1 MSTPRPL
8 LRNRDFLWFWT
19 GEGISQL
26 GAQFTGLALPV
37 LAVTLLG
44 ATEWQVGVLGA
55 AQTAAFLVVGLPAGA
70 WIDRML
76 KRRVMIVADL
86 VRAVALALIPALWFA
101 GSLEIWHLYIVG
113 AVVGVATV
121 FFDVSYQSFIPVL
134 LPGEQVGS
142 ANSKLEAT
150 SQIAHIGGPGLAG
163 ALLTIVSAPVL
174 LLADGLS
181 YLVSAFALWRVRDT
195 EALPDPQDRQSLPRE
210 IGEGLRFVFGH
221 PLLWRITATTG
232 TSNFFSTLIFTLES
246 ILILRILGLSP
257 AAFGVILGVGSV
269 GGLLGAL
276 ATPWVQKRI
285 GEGTSI
291 SLSAVAMAAGVL
303 AMPLSAVFPSAAIP
317 ILIAGTF
324 VVSFLVLVYNI
335 TQVTMRQRLTPPRL
349 LGRMNASI
357 RFVVW
362 GVMPIASLVAGVL
375 GETIGVLPTM
385 WIGVA
390 GGFLASVFVLFSP
403 LTTMRVLPT
412 ELVAPA
418 SGDTEGPAAP
428 AATAAAPADTAAEI
442 AEDVR
447 NAGDADGRVNNP
459 LV

>member
-1 MSTPRPL
+1 MMTAPIPL

-19 GEGISQL
+19 GEGVSQL

-37 LAVTLLG
+37 LAVSVLG
-44 ATEWQVGVLGA
+44 AGEWEVGVLGA
-55 AQTAAFLVVGLPAGA
+55 AQTAAFLLVGLPAGA

-76 KRRVMIVADL
+76 KRRVMIAADL
-86 VRAVALALIPALWFA
+86 VRAVVLALVPLLWFT
-101 GSLEIWHLYIVG
+101 GTLEIWHLYLVG

-121 FFDVSYQSFIPVL
+121 FFDVSYQSYIPVL

-174 LLADGLS
+174 LLADGISHLF
-181 YLVSAFALWRVRDT
+181 SAFALWRVRDSET
-195 EALPDPQDRQSLPRE
+195 LADPKTRQSLPRE

-232 TSNFFSTLIFTLES
+232 ASNFFGTLAFTLQA
-246 ILILRILGLSP
+246 ILILRILGLGP
-257 AAFGVILGVGSV
+257 ATLGLIFGIGAV
-269 GGLLGAL
+269 GGLLGAI
-276 ATPWVQKRI
+276 ATPWITKRV
-285 GEGTSI
+285 GEGTAV
-291 SLSAVAMAAGVL
+291 SLSAL
-303 AMPLSAVFPSAAIP
+303 AMGLGVVALPLAAVVPGAAIP
-317 ILIAGTF
+317 ILIAGSF
-324 VVSFLVLVYNI
+324 IESFLILVYNI

-362 GVMPIASLVAGVL
+362 GVMPIAALLSGLA
-375 GETIGVLPTM
+375 GETLGVIPTL
-385 WIGVA
+385 WIGAV
-390 GGFLASVFVLFSP
+390 GSFLASSFVLLSP
-403 LTTMRVLPT
+403 ITGMKTLPT
-412 ELVAPA
+412 EQVH
-418 SGDTEGPAAP
+418 SGDPESPEEI
-428 AATAAAPADTAAEI
+428 AAEVRD
-442 AEDVR
+442 AADVEGSSR
-447 NAGDADGRVNNP
+447 DP

>member
-1 MSTPRPL
+1 VTPL
-8 LRNRDFLWFWT
+8 LRNRNFLWFWA

-44 ATEWQVGVLGA
+44 ASEWEVGVLGA

-86 VRAVALALIPALWFA
+86 VRAVTLALVPILWFA
-101 GSLEIWHLYIVG
+101 GSLEIWHLYLVG
-113 AVVGVATV
+113 AIVGVATV
-121 FFDVSYQSFIPVL
+121 FFDVSYQSFVPVL

-163 ALLTIVSAPVL
+163 ALLTVVSAPVL
-174 LLADGLS
+174 LLADGVS

-195 EALPDPQDRQSLPRE
+195 EKLSDPASRQPLHRE
-210 IGEGLRFVFGH
+210 IAEGLRFVFGH
-221 PLLWRITATTG
+221 PLLRRITATTG
-232 TSNFFSTLIFTLES
+232 TSNFFGTLVFTLQA
-246 ILILRILGLSP
+246 ILILRILDLGP
-257 AAFGVILGVGSV
+257 AALGVIFGVGSV

-276 ATPWVQKRI
+276 AAPWIQKRV
-285 GEGTSI
+285 GEGTAV
-291 SLSAVAMAAGVL
+291 SLSALAMGLGVL
-303 AMPLSAVFPSAAIP
+303 ALPLATVFPAAALP
-317 ILIAGTF
+317 ILIAGSF
-324 VVSFLVLVYNI
+324 VESFLVLVYNI

-362 GVMPIASLVAGVL
+362 GVMPIAALLSGVL
-375 GETIGVLPTM
+375 GGTLGVVPTM
-385 WIGVA
+385 WIGTV
-390 GGFLASVFVLFSP
+390 GTFLAAGFVLFSP
-403 LTTMRVLPT
+403 ITRLRVLPT
-412 ELVAPA
+412 ELVESGHPETGAESPA
-418 SGDTEGPAAP
+418 KV
-428 AATAAAPADTAAEI
+428 AT
-442 AEDVR
+442 DVE
-447 NAGDADGRVNNP
+447 NAGDVGPRDP